1 MVDNSNELI
10 TRFFRI
16 PSSDFKDGKAGIRSN
31 KDILGLDI
39 LTDAANIYDFEDGTI
54 LTHAI
59 VKDYTIQAMEEMAD
73 LEDPLSM
80 AGVIALG
87 LEDTY
92 VGMDYSDTPYVG
104 LFWFL
109 PDLAGTRTELD
120 DEGDENQVN
129 IVPRHR
135 WGAEMTESV

>member
-1 MVDNSNELI
+1 MDSLI

-31 KDILGLDI
+31 RDILGLDI
-39 LTDAANIYDFEDGTI
+39 FTDAAMLYDFGDGTI
-54 LTHAI
+54 LVHAI
-59 VKDYTIQAMEEMAD
+59 VKDYTIQAMAEMAD

-80 AGVIALG
+80 VGVIALG

-92 VGMDYSDTPYVG
+92 KGMDYSDTPYVG

-109 PDLAGTRTELD
+109 PELAGTRTEVD
-120 DEGDENQVN
+120 PEGNEYQVD
-129 IVPRHR
+129 IVPRHQ
-135 WGAEMTESV
+135 WGASL